1 MTEPDPLTGTGLRS
15 AQVARLLAERI
26 GSGRIARGEAL
37 PPERELADQLGVSRA
52 TLRRALSD
60 LAAAGLVE
68 RHQGRGTFVAGDRL
82 SEDANA
88 LTSLTELGASRG
100 LVASARVLE
109 LRVVEADDA
118 DSELFGIAPGAPVV
132 LLHRL
137 RLLDGLPVSL
147 DRTRVPQEALPDLET
162 LDFRRDSLYA
172 ALDRAGR
179 GPGPRGLHGGGG
191 AGRSGQSRLLE
202 VAAGTPL
209 LRASTVSRDTTG
221 RVVEAGEMLYRG
233 DRYRFRAQLIRH
245 R

>member
-1 MTEPDPLTGTGLRS
+1 MTEPDALAGAGLRS
-15 AQVARLLAERI
+15 ARVARLLAERI

-52 TLRRALSD
+52 TLRRALAD

-68 RHQGRGTFVAGDRL
+68 RHQGRGTFVAGDPL
-82 SEDANA
+82 SEEANA

-100 LVASARVLE
+100 LVPSARVLE
-109 LRVVEADDA
+109 LRVAEAGDE

-137 RLLDGLPVSL
+137 RRLDGLPVSL
-147 DRTRVPQEALPDLET
+147 DRTRVPQDALPDLGT

-179 GPGPRGLHGGGG
+179 GPVRADYTVEAVP
-191 AGRSGQSRLLE
+191 ADASSARLLE
-202 VAAGTPL
+202 VAAGAPL
-209 LRASTVSRDTTG
+209 LRASTVSRDTAG

-233 DRYRFRAQLIRH
+233 DRYRFRAQLVRH